1 VSSVSI
7 KPSFWKREH
16 HLDRMT
22 MKQLVVAYFQYP
34 AVIAYLLLSVV
45 AIGVWIARP
54 AGPERA
60 ARLGRRLDRPLSS
73 GLVLPPSLGAAQ
85 PVDVQGA
92 DAGCHL
98 EAHPL

>member
-45 AIGVWIARP
+45 AIGVWIARR
-54 AGPERA
+54 PERDD
-60 ARLGRRLDRPLSS
+60 RLGRRLDRPLSS

>member
-1 VSSVSI
+1 
-7 KPSFWKREH
+7 
-16 HLDRMT
+16 
-22 MKQLVVAYFQYP
+22 VVAYFQYP

-54 AGPERA
+54 AGPIATIASVA
-60 ARLGRRLDRPLSS
+60 ASIVLYPL
-73 GLVLPPSLGAAQ
+73 VWYMPPSLGAAQ